1 MSVTRS
7 GVLKVESSHSLC
19 FQCKGRNWCGV
30 GAGACPVLAKIR
42 AAVPLE
48 KKISRDVFGPCPPS
62 VFVGDYNWPNVAI
75 GPLVS
80 VNDALDARALDDPSK
95 WFGSSYAEIIAFRSS
110 LARGMRSQHVK
121 ARNRVLADLQ
131 ESVLSTAPVDF
142 EVRFKNV
149 PRLNL
154 SFSAVLQPMGP
165 SGEMEDM
172 RVTGAT
178 KIPRKVDSIVNEG
191 LRVSEALPELVGAG
205 FDYYY
210 LQKLLSA
217 GLLGREKEKK
227 VVPTRWSITATDD
240 LLGKQLLKQIRI
252 FPEVSEFRIY
262 SSEFLHNHF
271 EILLL
276 PGAWEFEQ
284 FEAWSPGSVWTQE
297 QNEAQIAHEYEPF
310 WGRSDYAETEG
321 GGYYAGRFGVI
332 EALHV
337 MQRQARCVVFREIG
351 PEYRVPVGVWEV
363 RENARHAMAS
373 APTKFSSLQEAFAE
387 LRRRLRNPLEA
398 YLAKSIVLRQKRLSE
413 F

>member
-1 MSVTRS
+1 M
-7 GVLKVESSHSLC
+7 ESSHSLC

-62 VFVGDYNWPNVAI
+62 VFVGDYGWPNVAV

-95 WFGSSYAEIIAFRSS
+95 WFGSSYAEIIEFRSS

-191 LRVSEALPELVGAG
+191 LRVSDALPELVGAG

-217 GLLGREKEKK
+217 GLLGKEEAKII
-227 VVPTRWSITATDD
+227 VPTKRSITAVDS
-240 LLGKQLLKQIRI
+240 LLAKLNITKIKELPLL
-252 FPEVSEFRIY
+252 SESLVF
-262 SSEFLHNHF
+262 SVDHLFNHYVV
-271 EILLL
+271 LLL

-284 FEAWSPGSVWTQE
+284 FEAWSPGTVWTGE
-297 QNEAQIAHEYEPF
+297 ERETHVAHEYEPF
-310 WGRSDYAETEG
+310 WGRSDYANSEG
-321 GGYYAGRFGVI
+321 GGYYAGRLACTELLLKLGT
-332 EALHV
+332 
-337 MQRQARCVVFREIG
+337 QARVVVFREIG
-351 PEYRVPVGVWEV
+351 PEYKLPIGVWQVREGLRHVGDKPPLKAASLSDALRLLSGMLRVPVSEYV
-363 RENARHAMAS
+363 
-373 APTKFSSLQEAFAE
+373 KKSSIIGQ
-387 LRRRLRNPLEA
+387 
-398 YLAKSIVLRQKRLSE
+398 KSLLD